1 MSLGNTFSQDVPIG
15 CPYKMT
21 MISAGSANLTLFAF
35 PAKKLAEN
43 LKILAVNTWKLGKLT
58 LRYET
63 LCHEEQIQADLL

>member
-1 MSLGNTFSQDVPIG
+1 
-15 CPYKMT
+15 MT

-35 PAKKLAEN
+35 SAKKLAEN